1 MYHKT
6 FSFLVIDAALAPDN
20 PLRFRK
26 NLSERIKKLIM
37 TTDDKIRN
45 EKLQY
50 DINRE
55 ATKISALPSGKID
68 KY

>member
-1 MYHKT
+1 MNLWTKFVLFYN
-6 FSFLVIDAALAPDN
+6 FASYN

-26 NLSERIKKLIM
+26 NLSEKNIKIIM
-37 TTDDKIRN
+37 TIDGNIRY

-50 DINRE
+50 DIDRE
-55 ATKISALPSGKID
+55 AEKISALWSGKID